1 MRLFV
6 SIAMI
11 GERGR
16 QLSLSKASE
25 LKKMHEEKDKNS
37 VDNLLD
43 IASDYSVVDGKE
55 CGVNVTDQA
64 EATYL
69 LDAEIIVQNI
79 CELVSV
85 YFTVNL
91 DTSYEN

>member
-1 MRLFV
+1 
-6 SIAMI
+6 MI

-25 LKKMHEEKDKNS
+25 LKKRSEEKDRNS

-69 LDAEIIVQNI
+69 LDAEIAATVT
-79 CELVSV
+79 ELALDAAS
-85 YFTVNL
+85 TVL
-91 DTSYEN
+91 EGKMRYSGEY

>member
-1 MRLFV
+1 
-6 SIAMI
+6 MI

-25 LKKMHEEKDKNS
+25 FKKKNEEKDKES

-43 IASDYSVVDGKE
+43 IAADYSVVDEKGS
-55 CGVNVTDQA
+55 GVSVTDQA

-69 LDAEIIVQNI
+69 LDAEIAATVT
-79 CELVSV
+79 ELALDAAS
-85 YFTVNL
+85 TVL
-91 DTSYEN
+91 EGKMRYSG